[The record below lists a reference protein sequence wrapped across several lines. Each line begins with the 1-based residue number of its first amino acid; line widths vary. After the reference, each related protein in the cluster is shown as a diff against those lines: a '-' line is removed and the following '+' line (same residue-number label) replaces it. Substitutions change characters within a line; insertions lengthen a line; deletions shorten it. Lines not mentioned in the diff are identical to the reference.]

1 MHENRE
7 TSATSE
13 RESGAERP
21 EKADSRKTGVNGAE
35 ESDLAVVL
43 VNQPNKAGEPEGEPA
58 AEGGEGRA
66 RTKESISQT
75 HTNPTQSG
83 RKKSVSQGLAG
94 VRQVARARKGERFTA
109 LPHHLTREL
118 LLESFYALK
127 REAAAGIDG
136 VRWKEYEEGLEGR
149 LEDLHSRRRS
159 TFWASRTYAGRT
171 ERRATSW

>member
-43 VNQPNKAGEPEGEPA
+43 MNHPNKAGEPEGEPV

-66 RTKESISQT
+66 RTKESISQA

-83 RKKSVSQGLAG
+83 MKESVSQGLAG
-94 VRQVARARKGERFTA
+94 VRQAAKARKGERFTA
-109 LPHHLTREL
+109 LLHHL
-118 LLESFYALK
+118 
-127 REAAAGIDG
+127 
-136 VRWKEYEEGLEGR
+136 
-149 LEDLHSRRRS
+149 
-159 TFWASRTYAGRT
+159 
-171 ERRATSW
+171 